1 MNPLGVAIPNA
12 CVAWS
17 TSPQTQPPAT
27 RTVRAFGSTRIPFS
41 IDRSI
46 TRPSSQTPSPAPL
59 WPPPRNSSQDV
70 APATVIDSRDHI
82 GDVRAPS
89 NYGGMFVDHGVVH
102 RSHSV
107 IRCIARVDD
116 LSSESRAQLLPRRG
130 RKRIRH
136 RVLPGHRPLGGVIH
150 FVSGSRSIR
159 RSPRNVATIW
169 LSASSRI
176 SWNRIRTDSVE
187 SAPRAQSIRQAG
199 YSSSPRLP
207 DIGGRD
213 DS

>member
-1 MNPLGVAIPNA
+1 
-12 CVAWS
+12 
-17 TSPQTQPPAT
+17 
-27 RTVRAFGSTRIPFS
+27 
-41 IDRSI
+41 
-46 TRPSSQTPSPAPL
+46 
-59 WPPPRNSSQDV
+59 
-70 APATVIDSRDHI
+70 
-82 GDVRAPS
+82 
-89 NYGGMFVDHGVVH
+89 
-102 RSHSV
+102 
-107 IRCIARVDD
+107 
-116 LSSESRAQLLPRRG
+116 
-130 RKRIRH
+130 
-136 RVLPGHRPLGGVIH
+136 
-150 FVSGSRSIR
+150 VSGSRSIR